1 MGAMSGDT
9 SLTIGDLAR
18 RSGLSVKAVR
28 FYADR
33 GMVPPTHRGPT
44 GHRRFDHAAAA
55 RLDLVRTLRD
65 LGVDLATIQRVLDR
79 ETTVAEV
86 AAAHADALDAHL
98 RVLVGRRAVLRRL
111 ATNPEEI
118 DVVHDLALLSADAR
132 RELVAG
138 FLAEV
143 FAGRSGVEGIA
154 RTLTPELPDDPE
166 PAQVAAWVEL
176 AALARDPGFRTLLAR
191 LTARYGRLGESG
203 GDGSGRSGGSSG
215 SGGDGCGWSG
225 GGGSGWS
232 GGGGSGG
239 VRPDAVA
246 VVRDR
251 VRPLLALDPT
261 APEAGEVVAEL
272 TDRFGDGLAEHL
284 EAVNDPRRE
293 RYLTLLALINGWAA
307 PESTRAE
314 VDWFLRASHHHTR

>member
-1 MGAMSGDT
+1 MSGDN

-55 RLDLVRTLRD
+55 RLDLVRTLRALD
-65 LGVDLATIQRVLDR
+65 VDLATIRRVLDR

-86 AAAHADALDAHL
+86 AQAHADALDAHL
-98 RVLVGRRAVLRRL
+98 RVLVLRRAVLRRL

-138 FLAEV
+138 FVAEV
-143 FAGRSGVEGIA
+143 FAGRPGVEGVA

-176 AALARDPGFRTLLAR
+176 AALTRDADFRALLAR
-191 LTARYGRLGESG
+191 LAARYGHG
-203 GDGSGRSGGSSG
+203 GL
-215 SGGDGCGWSG
+215 
-225 GGGSGWS
+225 
-232 GGGGSGG
+232 
-239 VRPDAVA
+239 RPDAVA

-261 APEAGEVVAEL
+261 TPEAGEVVAEI
-272 TDRFGDGLAEHL
+272 TDRFGDGLVEHL
-284 EAVNDPRRE
+284 EAANDPRRE
-293 RYLTLLALINGWAA
+293 RYLTLLAQINGWAA

-314 VDWFLRASHHHTR
+314 VSWFLRASRHHTR

>member
-1 MGAMSGDT
+1 MDPMSSDT

-44 GHRRFDHAAAA
+44 GHRRFDNAAAA
-55 RLDLVRTLRD
+55 RLDLVRTLRALD
-65 LGVDLATIQRVLDR
+65 VDLATIRRVLDR

-98 RVLVGRRAVLRRL
+98 RVLVLRRAVLRRL

-138 FLAEV
+138 FVAEV
-143 FAGRSGVEGIA
+143 FAGRPGVEGVT

-176 AALARDPGFRTLLAR
+176 AALTRDAGFRALLAR
-191 LTARYGRLGESG
+191 LAARYGP
-203 GDGSGRSGGSSG
+203 
-215 SGGDGCGWSG
+215 
-225 GGGSGWS
+225 GGSGL
-232 GGGGSGG
+232 
-239 VRPDAVA
+239 RPDAVA

-251 VRPLLALDPT
+251 VRPLLALAPT
-261 APEAGEVVAEL
+261 APEAGEVVTEI
-272 TDRFGDGLAEHL
+272 TDRFGAGLVEHL
-284 EAVNDPRRE
+284 EAANDPRRE

-314 VDWFLRASHHHTR
+314 VDWFLRASRHHTR